1 MFAAVVVLIGL
12 VSNLAGLDLDRISAF
27 IIVSIIVWCGG
38 KILIDGIRVLLD
50 ASLDYPTLNLAQKVI
65 LAEPQVLSI
74 EHLMGRN
81 SGRYK
86 FIEAKII
93 LKTHDL
99 DKACFVAQQIE
110 KNIRKEIK
118 HVDRALIFYEP
129 TRKETVVYALPV
141 ADTDHQHISSHFGEA
156 PCFRLITVRLKDKT
170 VINEGIIKNPFGTV
184 DHGKGILVAELL
196 IKHSIDAVLTRESF
210 EGRGPFYVFSNAA
223 VDMLLTREKTVALAM
238 ADLGISV

>member
-1 MFAAVVVLIGL
+1 M
-12 VSNLAGLDLDRISAF
+12 D
-27 IIVSIIVWCGG
+27 W
-38 KILIDGIRVLLD
+38 RVT
-50 ASLDYPTLNLAQKVI
+50 PN
-65 LAEPQVLSI
+65 
-74 EHLMGRN
+74 
-81 SGRYK
+81 
-86 FIEAKII
+86 
-93 LKTHDL
+93 
-99 DKACFVAQQIE
+99 
-110 KNIRKEIK
+110 
-118 HVDRALIFYEP
+118 ALIFYEP